1 MQIHG
6 FRDFLHEL
14 EKSGIRYVLLR
25 KDLLSDAPIKDL
37 DVLIDARQYA
47 DFKRLARAGGFFL
60 IKDGYLNPGKNV
72 FIRPCGSGS
81 LLIDLHLEV
90 VHRGLVFHD
99 ARTCL
104 ERRQKQDGLFFL
116 SNEDYLIAL
125 LFHNLL
131 AKNRIQEKHAGDLRQ
146 LLQKPLDEASLQRQL
161 HRFGLWPVFEAVR
174 KDFELCVRDAD
185 FVAQLAQRARQSLET
200 AVPANRRRRR
210 LMHRRRKWA
219 RFFGRKRGLVIAF
232 IGPDGAGKST
242 TIAAIQE
249 YLNRLGLNTHVA
261 YLGPWGGSLFHFK
274 ERLKWLNVDPYRED
288 YKAYYAGK
296 LKEKPGPLPLHKQI
310 KLTVR
315 SAIYYPLLMI
325 EMAARWWVRVL
336 PRLREGRVVLADRYI
351 YDMLVGYKSR
361 PMDYQVGVRRWLCR
375 LYPRPDFGVLLD
387 ADPEVIYARKPQL
400 HASHLTLIRPLY
412 RQVADEYGFVILD
425 TGTSVEATV
434 QAFAERLTPDML
446 KRLQAKLD

>member
-6 FRDFLHEL
+6 FRDFLLEL
-14 EKSGIRYVLLR
+14 EKSDIRYVLLR

-37 DVLIDARQYA
+37 DVLIDPRQFT
-47 DFKRLARAGGFFL
+47 DFKRITYAKGFFL
-60 IKDGYLNPGKNV
+60 IKDGYLNPGKKV
-72 FIRPCGSGS
+72 FIRPCGTGS

-99 ARTCL
+99 VRICL
-104 ERRQKQDGLFFL
+104 ERRQKRRGLFFL
-116 SNEDYLIAL
+116 SDEDYLIAL

-131 AKNRIQEKHAGDLRQ
+131 AKNRIQEKHAGDLRE
-146 LLQKPLDEASLQRQL
+146 LLQKSLDEAYLQQQL
-161 HRFGLWPVFEAVR
+161 HRFGLWAVFEAVR
-174 KDFELCVRDAD
+174 KDFELCVQDAD
-185 FVAQLAQRARQSLET
+185 FVAPLAQRARQSLEAT
-200 AVPANRRRRR
+200 VPANRRRRR
-210 LMHRRRKWA
+210 LIHRRRKWA

-242 TIAAIQE
+242 TISAIQE

-274 ERLKWLNVDPYRED
+274 NRLKWLNVDPYRED

-296 LKEKPGPLPLHKQI
+296 LQQKPSPLPLLKQL
-310 KLTVR
+310 KLAVR
-315 SAIYYPLLMI
+315 SAMYYPLLMI
-325 EMAARWWVRVL
+325 EMAARWYVRVL

-400 HASHLTLIRPLY
+400 RASHLTLIRPLY
-412 RQVADEYGFVILD
+412 RQVANQYGFVILD